1 MMRINQKHFFVSL
14 FILLLTST
22 NVILAQTEQQVL
34 QKLQQEG
41 VTSMDDVQ
49 KELKKRNMTED
60 DARKLA
66 KQYGMDY
73 DSFIKTYIMGG
84 KAIEPPTVKVETPAT
99 TGATTVQTTVVTE
112 EIPKEIA
119 ATPPPTPKTEGGME
133 YFGYKIFESIPAAFE
148 PTTVGP
154 IDPGYLIGPG
164 DVLRLYLWGSVEL
177 QYQLEVDGQGTIF
190 IPTAGQFFVS
200 GIAYKDLQ
208 IKMTRFLSKFYE
220 GLATDP
226 PTIFLDISIAKLK
239 PIKIFVLGEVPKPG
253 GYNISSFATV
263 FNALYS
269 VGGPLTSGSLREI
282 RVIRNNKVLT
292 SVDLYDYL
300 LKGQLIGD
308 VRLQNNDLI
317 FIPPRGKTVTIK
329 GEILRP
335 AIYELKPGE
344 NLKKLIEYSGRLR
357 ATAYLGRAQVERIIP
372 FDQRKKFEL
381 ERQIIDIEL
390 SKIIEAKEQDFQLF
404 DKDIV
409 SVFTI
414 LDRVENFVKV
424 EGAVYR
430 PGMYELSKVQSIKEL
445 ISEAYGVL
453 PEVYYGK
460 ADITRT
466 RPDETYEFIS
476 FNLGSALQGD
486 PINNIRLK
494 PRDQVKIFS
503 IYDLVDKKSVS
514 ISGYVKSPV
523 TLPYADSLTLYD
535 MVFRAGGLQDPIF
548 RGRAFM
554 MRGDLIRINPDGLTT
569 RIIPF
574 DLRKLLNDQSF
585 NMQLN
590 PGDKIYIYTAEVEKV
605 LDKFVFVEGDVRS
618 PGQFALNSNMTV
630 MDAILQAGGF
640 TESSLRTEV
649 YVNRLRPGGYP
660 GDRLSETYTVKLPVN
675 FEKKR
680 SNNDRSIDT
689 VDIKSEF
696 KLQHKDIIVV
706 RKNPN
711 YEPQRRVTIRGE
723 VRYPGTYVLE
733 NRNETLLNLM
743 KKAGGSTREAFLFGS
758 LFSRQNQRLII
769 DLEKLYIDEDADEDI
784 YLLEGDDIFIPKIP
798 NTVLITGEVNNPGL
812 YKHIEG
818 DNVKDYIY
826 RAGGETD
833 SADYIIYRKANGE
846 SRKVGFGLFSSNP
859 TALDGS
865 IIHVKRIP
873 PPPLK
878 EERIDIAGTIKDI
891 FAIGASAATLI
902 YLVSQAKK

>member
-1 MMRINQKHFFVSL
+1 MKQLITSTL
-14 FILLLTST
+14 FIFILTS
-22 NVILAQTEQQVL
+22 VISLAQTEQQIQ

-41 VTSMDDVQ
+41 ITSMSDVQ
-49 KELKKRNMTED
+49 AELKKRNMTED

-73 DSFIKTYIMGG
+73 DQFIKTYILGG
-84 KAIEPPTVKVETPAT
+84 KAIEPPTT

-112 EIPKEIA
+112 EKPKEIE
-119 ATPPPTPKTEGGME
+119 TTPPPPPTPKTEGGME
-133 YFGYKIFESIPAAFE
+133 YFGYKIFESIPTAFE
-148 PTTVGP
+148 PTAVGP

-177 QYQLEVDGQGTIF
+177 QHQLEVDAQGTIF
-190 IPTAGQFFVS
+190 IPTAGQYFVS
-200 GIAYKDLQ
+200 GVSYKDLQ
-208 IKMTRFLSKFYE
+208 VKMTRYLSKFYE
-220 GLATDP
+220 GLASEP

-239 PIKIFVLGEVPKPG
+239 PIKIFVLGEVPRPG

-263 FNALYS
+263 FNALYA

-292 SVDLYDYL
+292 TVDLYDYL

-308 VRLQNNDLI
+308 VRLQNNDMI

-344 NLKKLIEYSGRLR
+344 NLKKLIDYSGRLKT
-357 ATAYLGRAQVERIIP
+357 TAYLGRAQVERVLP
-372 FDQRKKFEL
+372 FEQRKKFEL
-381 ERQIIDIEL
+381 ERQFLDLDL
-390 SKIIEAKEQDFQLF
+390 SKIIGIKDEEFQLY
-404 DKDIV
+404 DNDV
-409 SVFTI
+409 VTI
-414 LDRVENFVKV
+414 FPVLDRVENFVKV

-430 PGMYELSKVQSIKEL
+430 SGTYELSKVQNIKEL

-460 ADITRT
+460 ADIIRT

-476 FNLGSALQGD
+476 FNLGLALQGD
-486 PINNIRLK
+486 PLNNINLK
-494 PRDQVKIFS
+494 PRDQVKIYS
-503 IYDLVDKKSVS
+503 IYELVDRKSVS

-574 DLRKLLNDQSF
+574 DLEKLLNDQSF

-605 LDKFVFVEGDVRS
+605 LDKSVSVEGDVRS
-618 PGQFALNSNMTV
+618 PGQFNLNSNMTV
-630 MDAILQAGGF
+630 IDAILQAGGF

-660 GDRLSETYTVKLPVN
+660 GDKLSEIYTVKLPVN
-675 FEKKR
+675 FEKKQG
-680 SNNDRSIDT
+680 NTDNSIDT
-689 VDIKSEF
+689 LDTKTDF
-696 KLQHKDIIVV
+696 KLQHKDVVIV

-723 VRYPGTYVLE
+723 VKYPGTYVLE
-733 NRNETLLNLM
+733 NRKEKLLGLI
-743 KKAGGSTREAFLFGS
+743 KKAYGPTSEAFLFGS
-758 LFSRQNQRLII
+758 LFSRGDQRLVV
-769 DLEKLYIDEDADEDI
+769 DLEKLYDDEDED
-784 YLLEGDDIFIPKIP
+784 YDVQLLEGDDVFIPKVP
-798 NTVLITGEVNNPGL
+798 NTVLVTGEVNNPGL
-812 YKHIEG
+812 FKFLEG
-818 DNVKDYIY
+818 DNVKDYID

-846 SRKVGFGLFSSNP
+846 SKKVGFGLFSSNP
-859 TALDGS
+859 EALDGS
-865 IIHVKRIP
+865 IIHVKRVP
-873 PPPLK
+873 PPPPEGEK
-878 EERIDIAGTIKDI
+878 FDIAGTIKDV
-891 FAIGASAATLI
+891 FAIAASAATLI
-902 YLVSQAKK
+902 YLVSQVKK